1 MSPRKLTESDKQE
14 ILTLYQTPHETT
26 STLAERFSVS
36 SSTISRFLKS
46 RLNEQ
51 EYEHLIQQKRLS
63 RTPNGAATVLK
74 QYAHPEEPAS
84 STTPKPQK
92 RRISE
97 PDPQPAALPIPE
109 TASPEPLP
117 PESVEAEAVAEEQ
130 TLIPKK
136 TRRIITTG
144 LKPSL
149 VPENEPEPEA
159 VLEDILD
166 EEDDLNPLGDEDD
179 EFDDDGDW
187 DDDEDEDDEDEA
199 ELAPHAPSSAEV
211 EVLPLS
217 RATLPRTCYLVI
229 DRMAELITRPLHE
242 FGDLG
247 AIPSDETG
255 QRTLPIFDNH
265 RVARRFSQQRSHR
278 VIKVPDSKLFE
289 KTRVYL
295 QAKGITRILLDGQI
309 YSL

>member
-74 QYAHPEEPAS
+74 QYTNQDEEPVQS
-84 STTPKPQK
+84 VTPKPQK
-92 RRISE
+92 RPS
-97 PDPQPAALPIPE
+97 PPPE
-109 TASPEPLP
+109 AVIFPEPIAP
-117 PESVEAEAVAEEQ
+117 EPKVPTPTEPESVD
-130 TLIPKK
+130 LNPIIMPKK
-136 TRRIITTG
+136 ARRIITTG
-144 LKPSL
+144 VNTTST
-149 VPENEPEPEA
+149 PEQAEEPEEA
-159 VLEDILD
+159 IADILEDNV
-166 EEDDLNPLGDEDD
+166 NPLGDEDD

-187 DDDEDEDDEDEA
+187 DEEDEDEDEDEDDPA
-199 ELAPHAPSSAEV
+199 EFSPPLSSPTEV

-289 KTRVYL
+289 KTRLYL

>member
-63 RTPNGAATVLK
+63 RTPNGAATVLQ
-74 QYAHPEEPAS
+74 QYAHPEEPPAP

-92 RRISE
+92 RRIAE
-97 PDPQPAALPIPE
+97 PDAELPTPAIPE
-109 TASPEPLP
+109 PFVAEDPEPV
-117 PESVEAEAVAEEQ
+117 VEDQ
-130 TLIPKK
+130 TLRPKK
-136 TRRIITTG
+136 ARRIITTG
-144 LKPSL
+144 LKASV
-149 VPENEPEPEA
+149 VPEDEHEPEA
-159 VLEDILD
+159 VIEDLLAD
-166 EEDDLNPLGDEDD
+166 NLNPLGDEDD

-187 DDDEDEDDEDEA
+187 DDEEDDDEEDDE
-199 ELAPHAPSSAEV
+199 ELAPQASPTEV

-247 AIPSDETG
+247 SIPSDETG

>member
-63 RTPNGAATVLK
+63 RTPNGAATVLQ
-74 QYAHPEEPAS
+74 QYANQDEEPAPNV
-84 STTPKPQK
+84 TPKPQK
-92 RRISE
+92 RQSF
-97 PDPQPAALPIPE
+97 QPEATI
-109 TASPEPLP
+109 SPEPIISVP
-117 PESVEAEAVAEEQ
+117 AEPESVEPVESEPIAM
-130 TLIPKK
+130 PKK
-136 TRRIITTG
+136 ARRIITTG
-144 LKPSL
+144 ITASSNSTS
-149 VPENEPEPEA
+149 EDDGEPEDA
-159 VLEDILD
+159 IEDIL
-166 EEDDLNPLGDEDD
+166 EDNLNPLGDEDD

-187 DDDEDEDDEDEA
+187 DDEEDDEEDDDA
-199 ELAPHAPSSAEV
+199 EEFSPPVPSHAEV